1 MKAITIFLIIF
12 FHSSIAYAYI
22 DPGLIAGFFNI
33 IVAGV
38 SAFFFLFVF
47 RPFNFIKNLFSKKN
61 KDKEKEKENYQDED
75 DNNKK

>member
-1 MKAITIFLIIF
+1 MKTILFFLIIF
-12 FHSSIAYAYI
+12 FHTSIAQAYI

-47 RPFNFIKNLFSKKN
+47 RPFNFIKSLFSKKN
-61 KDKEKEKENYQDED
+61 KDKERENHKEEEN
-75 DNNKK
+75 NNQK